1 MANHIIS
8 NGNKHLVS
16 SAKQAFG
23 RITLYAIVA
32 ACRYAFE
39 IKQWLDPIAWSLHKT
54 ENTVP
59 CKPLTC
65 CINQNSYIHLMI

>member
-8 NGNKHLVS
+8 NGSKHLVS

-23 RITLYAIVA
+23 RITLYAVVT
-32 ACRYAFE
+32 ACRHAFE
-39 IKQWLDPIAWSLHKT
+39 LKQQLDLIACSLHKA

-65 CINQNSYIHLMI
+65 CINQTHTCIS